1 MTNPKTV
8 SQALASLD
16 ALATTN
22 RDAARARVAASATP
36 TVPPARASA
45 TPSVTALDHHPQAE
59 QQARREGEALL
70 GAMKRAGIGSEWV
83 SGGSL
88 LGGGS

>member
-22 RDAARARVAASATP
+22 RDAARARVA
-36 TVPPARASA
+36 ASA